1 MSKGDKWRKTDFK
14 NFYDNFDNIKFK
26 KKKETSTETDSKNK
40 KGKVT
45 YKYSL

>member
-26 KKKETSTETDSKNK
+26 KKKDETAPDSVVKKK
-40 KGKVT
+40 KGKT
-45 YKYSL
+45 IYKY